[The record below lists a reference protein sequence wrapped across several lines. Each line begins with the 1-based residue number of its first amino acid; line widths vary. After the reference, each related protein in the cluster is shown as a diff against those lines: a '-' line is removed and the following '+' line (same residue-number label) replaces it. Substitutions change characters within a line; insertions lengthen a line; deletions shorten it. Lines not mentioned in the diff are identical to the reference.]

1 MLCWLGWPANW
12 LVRRAL
18 VTRLLKAPDIVTRS
32 TLRLL
37 IAFAAAFLM
46 SLSLW
51 LMPAASSVVPARV
64 GAVVRSRRL
73 AGPTATDQSWPFVS
87 EIRLHR

>member
-1 MLCWLGWPANW
+1 M
-12 LVRRAL
+12 
-18 VTRLLKAPDIVTRS
+18 TRLLKAPDIVTRS

-64 GAVVRSRRL
+64 GAVSEVKEIGRTNSDRPIL
-73 AGPTATDQSWPFVS
+73 AFVS